1 MTDEGIQ
8 PARVHVTFGQ
18 SAAGSLMMALKTLGR
33 NEVVLGLVDDLSFGP
48 ISRADRRTRA
58 QWNVDQLG
66 FEEDLDLVA
75 HDEDFWRTI
84 RAMRTE
90 VVVWMSSRDVR
101 EYCGLL
107 DLLCEVREASVR
119 VVDVSE
125 VEFVGCEEASG
136 SFGSVPNAQIVATNL
151 IDRGVLVSSVARDAY
166 RLEWQRLQNENAAVR
181 VLTSTG
187 LVSAPISYFDE
198 TILSFVTSEWQRCA
212 RVIGNSIGKLS
223 TGQFR
228 QITDD
233 QFLFSRLL
241 TLMDEEVVEGK
252 NDQELWSMRDSW
264 VRRIAVERE
273 GP

>member
-48 ISRADRRTRA
+48 IAPADRPTRA

-84 RAMRTE
+84 RAIRTE

-125 VEFVGCEEASG
+125 VDFVGYEEASG
-136 SFGSVPNAQIVATNL
+136 SFGSVPDAQIVATNL
-151 IDRGVLVSSVARDAY
+151 IDRGMLVSSVARDGY
-166 RLEWQRLQNENAAVR
+166 RLEWERLQNENAAVR

-198 TILSFVTSEWQRCA
+198 TILSFATGEWQRCA
-212 RVIGNSIGKLS
+212 RVVGNSIGKLS

-241 TLMDEEVVEGK
+241 TLMDEGVVEGK
-252 NDQELWSMRDSW
+252 NDQELWSMHDSW
-264 VRRIAVERE
+264 VRRIAPA
-273 GP
+273 G